1 MSPSSPEFTL
11 RSPSTSLRVNS
22 ATEGS
27 SGQANRPAAFLD
39 RDGTIIR
46 DTEYL
51 RDPDQ
56 VELLPGAAAAI
67 RRLNDAGWPVIVVTN
82 QSGIARGLL
91 TEQDYE
97 RVRMRVDKL
106 IAEEGAKIDASYHC
120 PHHPDLTG
128 PCACRKPGTK
138 LYSDAA
144 AAHGLDTAASWYVG
158 DRLRDVSPAD
168 HFGGRSIMLLVE
180 STPEADRAAAR
191 DRVTAHS
198 LAEAV
203 DLIMGAGR

>member
-1 MSPSSPEFTL
+1 MTHSPPDSPSL
-11 RSPSTSLRVNS
+11 RP
-22 ATEGS
+22 
-27 SGQANRPAAFLD
+27 RPAAFLD

-67 RRLNDAGWPVIVVTN
+67 RRLNEAGWPVIVVTN

-97 RVRMRVDKL
+97 RVRMLVDKL
-106 IAEEGAKIDASYHC
+106 ISVEGARIDASYHC
-120 PHHPDLTG
+120 PHHPKYSG
-128 PCACRKPGTK
+128 KCACRKPGTK
-138 LYSDAA
+138 LYTDAA
-144 AAHGLDTAASWYVG
+144 AAHGIDTAHSWYVG
-158 DRLRDVSPAD
+158 DRLRDVSPGD
-168 HFGGRSIMLLVE
+168 HFGGRSIMLLVD
-180 STPEADRAAAR
+180 STPDADRAAAR
-191 DRVTAHS
+191 ARMTAHS

-203 DLIMGAGR
+203 DEILKAAR

>member
-1 MSPSSPEFTL
+1 M
-11 RSPSTSLRVNS
+11 SLR
-22 ATEGS
+22 A
-27 SGQANRPAAFLD
+27 AAFLD

-56 VELLPGAAAAI
+56 VELLSGAASAI
-67 RRLNDAGWPVIVVTN
+67 RRLNEAGWPVIVITN

-91 TEQDYE
+91 TDQDYE

-106 IAEEGAKIDASYHC
+106 IAAEGASIDASYHC
-120 PHHPDLTG
+120 PHHPDFSGT
-128 PCACRKPGTK
+128 CECRKPGTK

-144 AAHGLDTAASWYVG
+144 KEHGLDTSRSWYVG

-180 STPEADRAAAR
+180 STPDADRALAS
-191 DRVTAHS
+191 DRMTAGS
-198 LAEAV
+198 LSDAV
-203 DLIMGAGR
+203 DLILKTER

>member
-1 MSPSSPEFTL
+1 MS
-11 RSPSTSLRVNS
+11 
-22 ATEGS
+22 
-27 SGQANRPAAFLD
+27 RPDAFLD

-56 VELLPGAAAAI
+56 VELLPGAARAI

-106 IAEEGAKIDASYHC
+106 IAAEGARIDASYHC
-120 PHHPDLTG
+120 PHHPDFTG
-128 PCACRKPGTK
+128 PCECRKPGTK
-138 LYSDAA
+138 LYTDAA
-144 AAHGLDTAASWYVG
+144 REHDLDPAHSWYVG
-158 DRLRDVSPAD
+158 DRLRDVTPAD
-168 HFGGRSIMLLVE
+168 HFGGRSVMLLVD
-180 STPEADRAAAR
+180 STPEPDRVAAR
-191 DRVTAHS
+191 DRVTAPS
-198 LAEAV
+198 LADAV
-203 DLIMGAGR
+203 NIILGSPR

>member
-1 MSPSSPEFTL
+1 MSQSSPAT
-11 RSPSTSLRVNS
+11 PSRPS
-22 ATEGS
+22 
-27 SGQANRPAAFLD
+27 RPAAFLD

-51 RDPDQ
+51 RDPEQ

-67 RRLNDAGWPVIVVTN
+67 RRLNEAGWPVIVVTN

-106 IAEEGAKIDASYHC
+106 ISLEGAMIDASYHC
-120 PHHPDLTG
+120 PHHPDHSG
-128 PCACRKPGTK
+128 SCACRKPGTK
-138 LYSDAA
+138 LYTDAA
-144 AAHGLDTAASWYVG
+144 EAHALDTSRSWYVG

-168 HFGGRSIMLLVE
+168 HFGGRSILLLVD
-180 STPEADRAAAR
+180 STPDADRAGAG
-191 DRVTAHS
+191 DRMTAHS
-198 LAEAV
+198 LADAV
-203 DLIMGAGR
+203 DEILRAAQ

>member
-1 MSPSSPEFTL
+1 LS
-11 RSPSTSLRVNS
+11 R
-22 ATEGS
+22 A
-27 SGQANRPAAFLD
+27 AAFLD

-51 RDPDQ
+51 RDPEQ
-56 VELLPGAAAAI
+56 VELLPGAASAI

-106 IAEEGAKIDASYHC
+106 LGEAGARIDATYHC

-128 PCACRKPGTK
+128 PCECRKPGIK
-138 LYSDAA
+138 LYRDAA
-144 AAHGLDTAASWYVG
+144 ATHDLDTAKSWYVG
-158 DRLRDVSPAD
+158 DRLRDVSPGD
-168 HFGGRSIMLLVE
+168 HFGGRSVMLIVE
-180 STPEADRAAAR
+180 STPDADRAGAESR
-191 DRVTAHS
+191 TTATS
-198 LAEAV
+198 LAVAV
-203 DLIMGAGR
+203 DVILASKR

>member
-1 MSPSSPEFTL
+1 MSP
-11 RSPSTSLRVNS
+11 
-22 ATEGS
+22 
-27 SGQANRPAAFLD
+27 RPAAFLD

-56 VELLPGAAAAI
+56 VELLPGAAVAI

-106 IAEEGAKIDASYHC
+106 IGAESAKIDASYHC
-120 PHHPDLTG
+120 PHHPDITG
-128 PCACRKPGTK
+128 PCDCRKPGVK
-138 LYSDAA
+138 LYRDAA
-144 AAHGLDTAASWYVG
+144 EAHDLDTKRSWYVG
-158 DRLRDVSPAD
+158 DRLRDVAPGD
-168 HFGGRSIMLLVE
+168 HFGGRSVMLLVE
-180 STPEADRAAAR
+180 STPDADRVAAANR
-191 DRVTAHS
+191 RTAAS

-203 DLIMGAGR
+203 DMILAEAR

>member
-1 MSPSSPEFTL
+1 MSP
-11 RSPSTSLRVNS
+11 
-22 ATEGS
+22 
-27 SGQANRPAAFLD
+27 RPAAFLD

-67 RRLNDAGWPVIVVTN
+67 RRLNEAGWPVIVVTN
-82 QSGIARGLL
+82 QSGVARGLL

-106 IAEEGAKIDASYHC
+106 IGAEGARIDASYHC
-120 PHHPDLTG
+120 PHHPDITG
-128 PCACRKPGTK
+128 PCDCRKPGVK
-138 LYSDAA
+138 LYRDAA
-144 AAHGLDTAASWYVG
+144 AALDLDTKASWYVG
-158 DRLRDVSPAD
+158 DRLRDVSPGD
-168 HFGGRSIMLLVE
+168 HFGGRSVMLLVE
-180 STPEADRAAAR
+180 STPDSDRMAAANR
-191 DRVTAHS
+191 QTASS

-203 DLIMGAGR
+203 DMILAEPR

>member
-1 MSPSSPEFTL
+1 MK
-11 RSPSTSLRVNS
+11 
-22 ATEGS
+22 
-27 SGQANRPAAFLD
+27 PAAFLD

-56 VELLPGAAAAI
+56 VELLPGAARAI
-67 RRLNDAGWPVIVVTN
+67 RRLNDAGMPVIVVTN

-106 IAEEGAKIDASYHC
+106 IAAEGARIDASYHC
-120 PHHPDLTG
+120 PHHPDFSG
-128 PCACRKPGTK
+128 ACECRKPGIK
-138 LYSDAA
+138 LYSDAVRD
-144 AAHGLDTAASWYVG
+144 HELDPAGSWFVG
-158 DRLRDVSPAD
+158 DRLRDVSPGD
-168 HFGGRSIMLLVE
+168 HFGGRTVLLLVD
-180 STPEADRAAAR
+180 STPDADRVASTG
-191 DRVTAHS
+191 RVTASS

-203 DLIMGAGR
+203 DLILKDHP

>member
-1 MSPSSPEFTL
+1 MK
-11 RSPSTSLRVNS
+11 
-22 ATEGS
+22 
-27 SGQANRPAAFLD
+27 PAAFLD

-56 VELLPGAAAAI
+56 VELLPGAAQAI
-67 RRLNDAGWPVIVVTN
+67 RRLNDAGIPVIVVTN

-106 IAEEGAKIDASYHC
+106 IAAEGARIDASYHC
-120 PHHPDLTG
+120 PHHPDFSG
-128 PCACRKPGTK
+128 ACDCRKPSTK

-144 AAHGLDTAASWYVG
+144 RDHGLDPAASWFVG
-158 DRLRDVSPAD
+158 DRLRDVSPGD
-168 HFGGRSIMLLVE
+168 HFGGRTVLLLVD
-180 STPEADRAAAR
+180 STPDADRVASAG
-191 DRVTAHS
+191 RVTAAS
-198 LAEAV
+198 LFEAV
-203 DLIMGAGR
+203 DLILEGRR

>member
-1 MSPSSPEFTL
+1 
-11 RSPSTSLRVNS
+11 VN
-22 ATEGS
+22 G
-27 SGQANRPAAFLD
+27 RPAVFLD

-56 VELLPGAAAAI
+56 VQLLPGAAKAI
-67 RRLNDAGWPVIVVTN
+67 RRLNDAGLPVIVVTN

-106 IAEEGAKIDASYHC
+106 IADEAGARIDATYRC
-120 PHHPDLTG
+120 PHHPDFTG
-128 PCACRKPGTK
+128 PCDCRKPGTK
-138 LYSDAA
+138 LYRDAA
-144 AAHGLDTAASWYVG
+144 AEHGLDTARSWYVG
-158 DRLRDVSPAD
+158 DRMRDVAPGD
-168 HFGGRSIMLLVE
+168 HFGGRSVLLLVE
-180 STPEADRAAAR
+180 STPDADRVAAKSR
-191 DRVTAHS
+191 LTATS

-203 DLIMGAGR
+203 NIILDGVTPSEPNGKGSDRGTDEGLP

>member
-1 MSPSSPEFTL
+1 MTHSPAHSPSRP
-11 RSPSTSLRVNS
+11 P
-22 ATEGS
+22 
-27 SGQANRPAAFLD
+27 RPAAFLD

-67 RRLNDAGWPVIVVTN
+67 RRLNEAGWPVIVVTN

-106 IAEEGAKIDASYHC
+106 ISVEGARIDASYHC
-120 PHHPDLTG
+120 PHHPEYSGT
-128 PCACRKPGTK
+128 CSCRKPGTK
-138 LYSDAA
+138 LYTDAA
-144 AAHGLDTAASWYVG
+144 DAHEIDTSRSWYIG
-158 DRLRDVSPAD
+158 DRLRDVSPGD
-168 HFGGRSIMLLVE
+168 HFGGRSIMLLVD
-180 STPEADRAAAR
+180 STPDADRAGAR
-191 DRVTAHS
+191 DRMTATS

-203 DLIMGAGR
+203 DEMLQAAR

>member
-1 MSPSSPEFTL
+1 VK
-11 RSPSTSLRVNS
+11 R
-22 ATEGS
+22 
-27 SGQANRPAAFLD
+27 AAFLD

-67 RRLNDAGWPVIVVTN
+67 RRLNEAGWMVIVVTN

-106 IAEEGAKIDASYHC
+106 IAADGARIDASYHC
-120 PHHPDLTG
+120 PHHPDFTG
-128 PCACRKPGTK
+128 ACECRKPGLQ
-138 LYSDAA
+138 LYSTAVAD
-144 AAHGLDTAASWYVG
+144 HNLDPARSWFVG

-168 HFGGRSIMLLVE
+168 HFGGNSVLLIVD
-180 STPEADRAAAR
+180 STPDADRQAVGDRRTADSLAAA
-191 DRVTAHS
+191 
-198 LAEAV
+198 V
-203 DLIMGAGR
+203 DFIVGASR